1 VVRVHTAC
9 DALWKQEQLDPIASH
24 AVSKLGE
31 ELDRFYLTH
40 RRCGALTSGL
50 HGDDAVWMSCT
61 CGATILVPAQEEGA
75 ESNLNHPSGDSTGEQ
90 QVP

>member
-1 VVRVHTAC
+1 
-9 DALWKQEQLDPIASH
+9 
-24 AVSKLGE
+24 VSKLGE

-61 CGATILVPAQEEGA
+61 CLVRA
-75 ESNLNHPSGDSTGEQ
+75 ESNLNHPSGGSTGEQ
-90 QVP
+90 QLP